1 MLGDIE
7 RFVAELYPYRWP
19 LTIGALIL
27 IAAVLGL
34 AYRRCWHLVILRHKL
49 ASGLVAVALLAAA
62 IPAGDYF
69 LSPLWER
76 SFLEEESP
84 LAIAAEATEQPGII
98 PETPSPGV
106 ETDAEGSEQPAI
118 IPETPSPGV
127 GTDAEGMG
135 AENEVD
141 DAPEEPSQD
150 NTASEF
156 APIVISTGEFTGA
169 DDFHFGRG
177 QALLIETA
185 PDAYTLRFENFSVRN
200 GPDLV
205 VYLSQDPDGYT
216 SDALE
221 LGSLKATDGAFNYE
235 IPPGTDVSQFKSVI
249 VWCKPFAV
257 LFAAAPLANA
267 SPVAVM

>member
-1 MLGDIE
+1 MWLSIFGDIE

-27 IAAVLGL
+27 LAAVIGLG
-34 AYRRCWHLVILRHKL
+34 YRRGWHLVILRHKL
-49 ASGLVAVALLAAA
+49 ASGLVAVALFAAA

-84 LAIAAEATEQPGII
+84 LAIAAERTEQPAII
-98 PETPSPGV
+98 PETPSPGIG
-106 ETDAEGSEQPAI
+106 TDAERTQQPAI

-127 GTDAEGMG
+127 GTGAEGMG
-135 AENEVD
+135 AGNEVD

-156 APIVISTGEFTGA
+156 VPIVISTGEFTGA

-200 GPDLV
+200 GPDLFV
-205 VYLSQDPDGYT
+205 FLSLDPDGYT
-216 SDALE
+216 NDALE
-221 LGSLKATDGAFNYE
+221 LGPLKATDGAFNYE
-235 IPPGTDVSQFKSVI
+235 IPPGTDVSQFKSAI
-249 VWCKPFAV
+249 VWCKPFSV
-257 LFAAAPLANA
+257 LFAAAPLAGA
-267 SPVAVM
+267 